1 MLLLRDVK
9 KSFTEPDGSPLPILD
24 IEEFHIAPGEQVV
37 LVGKSGCGKTT
48 LLHVIAGIT
57 RPDSGKV
64 RINDWDITLMPEA
77 ECDRFRAEHI
87 GYVFQT
93 FNLLR
98 GFSALENVML
108 AMRFAHLPNENAG
121 LPTQML
127 GTVLDL
133 CVGLPLV
140 DRFTARLNMSSPHLD
155 RARAVQLLE
164 RVGLA
169 HRMTHKPMHLS
180 VGEQQRVAV
189 ARALANRPKLLLA
202 DEPTANVDAGHQQ
215 QILDLLRE
223 ACREEKV
230 TLVLVT
236 HSPLVAEQ
244 FQRVE
249 HLEEFNR
256 VSRKLKEEGDLRG

>member
-9 KSFTEPDGSPLPILD
+9 KSFTEPDGTPLPILD
-24 IEEFHIAPGEQVV
+24 IETFDAAPGEQIV

-64 RINDWDITLMPEA
+64 RVNDWDITLMPEA

-108 AMRFAHLPNENAG
+108 AMRFARLPSENAG
-121 LPTQML
+121 PLRQL
-127 GTVLDL
+127 AAIVLDL
-133 CVGLPLV
+133 GSGLPGV
-140 DRFTARLNMSSPHLD
+140 DRLAAWLHVASPYVD
-155 RARAVQLLE
+155 RGRAVKLLE
-164 RVGLA
+164 RVGLG
-169 HRMTHKPMHLS
+169 HRMTHKPTQLS

-202 DEPTANVDAGHQQ
+202 DEPTANVDSGHQQ

-223 ACREEKV
+223 TCHEEKV

-244 FQRVE
+244 FERVE
-249 HLEEFNR
+249 KLEEFNR
-256 VSRKLKEEGDLRG
+256 VGGRGGQE